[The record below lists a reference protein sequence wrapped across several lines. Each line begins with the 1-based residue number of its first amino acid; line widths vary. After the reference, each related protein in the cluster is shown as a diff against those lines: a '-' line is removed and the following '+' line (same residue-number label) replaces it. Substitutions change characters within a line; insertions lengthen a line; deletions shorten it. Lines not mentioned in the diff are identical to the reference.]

1 MAKPRKPGAK
11 PSPAKAK
18 PPTKAKSTKAKS
30 TKAKSTKAKPT
41 KAKPTKAKS
50 TKAKPTKAK
59 STQAKPTKAKST
71 EPKPTRAKPRP
82 TTRPKPSAKP
92 KPESRSRDVALSEDA
107 TLRAGGSIELRVE
120 LSDIV
125 TAEVE
130 AEAALEAGDHE
141 RALAA
146 YTRLVESAGSP
157 LASHLVGRGRAY
169 YQTGA
174 YELAIADF
182 ECGLTIEPRFP
193 DLYFDKG
200 KAELQAG
207 LAGDA
212 DASFTRDLE
221 SDPSPISFYNR
232 HLARKALGDH
242 EGALADID
250 AALEGLPG
258 SIPLRVARCSLRAAS
273 GDLAG
278 AYADASFAAQLGP
291 EDASLHERCAR
302 LAFGLGALERA
313 AHSFATAQHLVLA
326 SGRPPNA
333 DWYAGEALS
342 IGQLGRHADAIELFG
357 KALAAKPDDATLH
370 CNRGWLYHLAGRD
383 PEALTDLDRAIA
395 LNRDYA
401 KALQNRAAIHE
412 ARGDRASA
420 LLDFR
425 RLGELGHDVTDA
437 LSRLTSS

>member
-30 TKAKSTKAKPT
+30 TKAKSTKAKSTKAKPTTQAKPSQAKATQPKPT
-41 KAKPTKAKS
+41 KAKPTTKPKS
-50 TKAKPTKAK
+50 TTKPKA
-59 STQAKPTKAKST
+59 
-71 EPKPTRAKPRP
+71 
-82 TTRPKPSAKP
+82 SAKP
-92 KPESRSRDVALSEDA
+92 KPELRSRDVARSEDA
-107 TLRAGGSIELRVE
+107 TLRTGKSIELRVE
-120 LSDIV
+120 LSEIV

-130 AEAALEAGDHE
+130 AETALEAGDHE

-169 YQTGA
+169 YQTGE

-182 ECGLTIEPRFP
+182 ECGLTIEPHFP

-207 LAGDA
+207 RARDA

-232 HLARKALGDH
+232 HLARRALGDH

-258 SIPLRVARCSLRAAS
+258 SIPLRVARCSLRAAN
-273 GDLAG
+273 GDLVG

-291 EDASLHERCAR
+291 EDAALHERCAR

-383 PEALTDLDRAIA
+383 PEALADLDRAIA

-420 LLDFR
+420 LSDFR
-425 RLGELGHDVTDA
+425 RLGELGHDVTEA